1 MITPFTRAELLITHD
16 LTRFSQVRDALAGA
30 GVDYTYRCKDR
41 TWDTRGRTGTLGMN
55 QEVRVEYKLYVRKK
69 DLERARVVIQGV

>member
-1 MITPFTRAELLITHD
+1 MCI
-16 LTRFSQVRDALAGA
+16 RDR
-30 GVDYTYRCKDR
+30 DYTYRCKDR

-69 DLERARVVIQGV
+69 DLEQARAVIQGV